1 MVNVFP
7 PTAPFFFIITWW
19 NHILFLWLY
28 IYISP
33 PWKMR
38 EGRGLKP
45 SMMSLSNIKV
55 ITKLFVKCVNFSHK
69 IKNVLSVFLLILPLH
84 FVFWGW
90 GYKLLTF
97 PNYKKKCSYSSVAIG
112 LCAFTISLRFY
123 SIYRCHGHD
132 AFHLVEPWHL
142 NYKISISSILF
153 KNQTNN

>member
-1 MVNVFP
+1 
-7 PTAPFFFIITWW
+7 
-19 NHILFLWLY
+19 
-28 IYISP
+28 
-33 PWKMR
+33 MR

-97 PNYKKKCSYSSVAIG
+97 PNYKKNVATHQSRSVCV
-112 LCAFTISLRFY
+112 LLQFPYVF
-123 SIYRCHGHD
+123 
-132 AFHLVEPWHL
+132 
-142 NYKISISSILF
+142 ILF
-153 KNQTNN
+153 TDVMVMMHSI